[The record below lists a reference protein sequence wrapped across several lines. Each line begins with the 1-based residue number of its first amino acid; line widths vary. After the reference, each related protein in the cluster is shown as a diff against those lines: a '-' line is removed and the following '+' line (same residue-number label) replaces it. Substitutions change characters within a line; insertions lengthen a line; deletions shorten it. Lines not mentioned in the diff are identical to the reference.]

1 MGRVGEKKG
10 GIVEISVTVEVGER
24 FKVGYTVDKV
34 EGESDTI
41 NYGEHEAIQSNTHAF
56 ANSRNSPKE
65 FRVDK
70 K

>member
-34 EGESDTI
+34 QGESDII
-41 NYGEHEAIQSNTHAF
+41 NYGEHEAI
-56 ANSRNSPKE
+56 
-65 FRVDK
+65 
-70 K
+70 